1 MRLSLD
7 VIVILTIS
15 LVAVALERPS
25 SAPAKQVAA
34 QVGTATQQ
42 SDTEL
47 LVQMEKDL
55 FRAK

>member
-1 MRLSLD
+1 MRLSFD

-34 QVGTATQQ
+34 HVGTATEH

-55 FRAK
+55 F